1 MATIIPFAEAAA
13 RIRANR
19 SNTFMIN
26 WNLVTPRNIIVIGAI
41 AILAHLLLKPLLARI
56 DLTAPSSSAAAQ

>member
-13 RIRANR
+13 RVRANR
-19 SNTFMIN
+19 SNFMIN
-26 WNLVTPRNIIVIGAI
+26 WNLITPRNVIVIGAI

>member
-13 RIRANR
+13 RVRANR
-19 SNTFMIN
+19 STFMIN
-26 WNLVTPRNIIVIGAI
+26 WNLITPRNVIVIGAI